1 MLYLAFICSSITVF
15 LVGAHAFKD
24 FKEEPEKRL
33 GIVVALIVFTTP
45 FIYIANEVL
54 NRVF

>member
-45 FIYIANEVL
+45 FIYIANEL
-54 NRVF
+54 IKQLF